1 MEQDWKVCDAPK
13 HSVGRVALVAV
24 VLTVSW
30 AFSFPA
36 AATHETDHRFTIE
49 GYVCE
54 PDGQPVQEELVVVK
68 DTRASIRESVYTDS
82 NGYYKALLHLHNDNV
97 GDPILVTVRD
107 MEQRA
112 KVEFDPKDRE
122 TERAI
127 QIHFGAG
134 CEEAAGSPPLWV
146 LYAAGAV
153 AAGLGGYAG
162 VKAIRRRRRI
172 AQRKGK
178 GPRKQ
183 GPG

>member
-1 MEQDWKVCDAPK
+1 MEQDWKVGGTPK
-13 HSVGRVALVAV
+13 HSVVRAALVTV

-36 AATHETDHRFTIE
+36 LATHEADHRFTIE

-54 PDGQPVQEELVVVK
+54 PDGLPVREELVVVK
-68 DTRASIRESVYTDS
+68 DTRASIKQSVYTDS
-82 NGYYKALLHLHNDNV
+82 NGYYKAVLHLHNDNV
-97 GDPILVTVRD
+97 GDPILVTVRE

-112 KVEFDPKDRE
+112 KAEFDLKDLE
-122 TERAI
+122 TERVI

-134 CEEAAGSPPLWV
+134 CEEAASSPPMWV

-178 GPRKQ
+178 GQRKQ
-183 GPG
+183 RAG